1 MNPLAWYKLEIQL
14 DSFMA
19 VFLVFPVNYFL
30 SLVSRQLERIDR
42 SPQIEIVLLCSN
54 KYTEIT

>member
-14 DSFMA
+14 DSFMD

-42 SPQIEIVLLCSN
+42 ALKLKSFYCAPINTQ
-54 KYTEIT
+54 K